1 MVKRMPSRDPGAPKR
16 NLSAYLL
23 FQNAMRETFKA
34 QNPGMT
40 FGQLS
45 KYTSSMYAALTPEDK
60 GVWQGRASQDKSR
73 YLMEMATYIPSP
85 AYDAK
90 GDRIGGNSI
99 PYEGPQKS
107 SARDPNA
114 PKRNLSTYLLY
125 QNSMRETFKA
135 ENPAISFGDLAKLT
149 SKRYK
154 GLSAEER
161 AAWDERS
168 RLDKQRYNIEIK
180 NYCPPSGYD
189 ATGKRIEE
197 KKAGP
202 AKKQKVPRDPSQPK
216 RARGSFVRNF

>member
-1 MVKRMPSRDPGAPKR
+1 MDCDA
-16 NLSAYLL
+16 
-23 FQNAMRETFKA
+23 
-34 QNPGMT
+34 GMT

-60 GVWQGRASQDKSR
+60 AVWQGRASQDKSR

-135 ENPAISFGDLAKLT
+135 ENPG
-149 SKRYK
+149 
-154 GLSAEER
+154 
-161 AAWDERS
+161 
-168 RLDKQRYNIEIK
+168 EI
-180 NYCPPSGYD
+180 YY
-189 ATGKRIEE
+189 
-197 KKAGP
+197 
-202 AKKQKVPRDPSQPK
+202 
-216 RARGSFVRNF
+216 